1 MLAARRL
8 DSIVIGHV
16 RSRLPER
23 VIAVN
28 ALTATATAINAS
40 ACAIERSSPPLLPH
54 CVPLI
59 GRSEN
64 EAAEFARRSLRRVF
78 ARSSVSEARRAIG

>member
-23 VIAVN
+23 AIAVN

-40 ACAIERSSPPLLPH
+40 ACAIERPPLPFH

-78 ARSSVSEARRAIG
+78 ARSSVSEARRATG